1 MTIDDPTGEICYNAY
16 ALFRKSLVYVLEKV
30 ATPIERKFPPR
41 EGDDGAVQKLN
52 RKHDRE
58 TKRLQKFRKM
68 PLILWTKIYWT
79 NAFSTFKRTMKQH
92 GGITLLSG
100 AVVIFTMS

>member
-1 MTIDDPTGEICYNAY
+1 
-16 ALFRKSLVYVLEKV
+16 
-30 ATPIERKFPPR
+30 
-41 EGDDGAVQKLN
+41 
-52 RKHDRE
+52 
-58 TKRLQKFRKM
+58 M